1 MLSVSFVV
9 LIVTLLKSCCC
20 PRATPAASMIPKK
33 TSRLVCFMART
44 IDPPEANVRPSAAQ
58 PAGTDCS
65 AAVEIRRGVAPGRN
79 PTPARD
85 RRARSQRAHRDGTD
99 ARAVTAEGRY
109 LAGPKKQ
116 KAHSSEWAFKTPAAS
131 YSPTELPLQYHRP

>member
-65 AAVEIRRGVAPGRN
+65 AAVEIRRGLLPGGTQLHRAIDEPGRSEPIATV
-79 PTPARD
+79 PTR
-85 RRARSQRAHRDGTD
+85 
-99 ARAVTAEGRY
+99 
-109 LAGPKKQ
+109 
-116 KAHSSEWAFKTPAAS
+116 
-131 YSPTELPLQYHRP
+131 EL